1 MSIHSNFI
9 YTPLSDILEDAA
21 NATQCIGQ
29 SIDVFPLCDY
39 IMQSIFMKMTGAQ
52 EQKMKCICWELATV
66 DFEIRYDLY
75 NNWNLGECSALS
87 AKNKIFVILLK
98 AISKIKDDFDPNS
111 VIDKNSILQETKKI
125 LIKFHRN
132 SKINS
137 FSSREY
143 QEFIK
148 IFDTIEDKC
157 IYQILD
163 KNQLLFSKCDNCSNH
178 KTCTKQKM
186 LDNMYSH
193 MYAHRNR
200 CAHNL
205 MSYQQNLP
213 SLKSLNS
220 ADYIYENYYIRFAL
234 LIIIDLIITELYRI
248 FEKEYQASVPQFN
261 G

>member
-29 SIDVFPLCDY
+29 SIDIYPLCDY

-75 NNWNLGECSALS
+75 NNWTLGECSTLS

-98 AISKIKDDFDPNS
+98 AISKIKDDFNPNS
-111 VIDKNSILQETKKI
+111 AIDKNSILQATKDT

-132 SKINS
+132 SNINS

-178 KTCTKQKM
+178 KTCTKLKI
-186 LDNMYSH
+186 LDNMYSR

-213 SLKSLNS
+213 SLKSLSS

>member
-98 AISKIKDDFDPNS
+98 AISKIKDDFNPNS
-111 VIDKNSILQETKKI
+111 AIDKNSILQATKDT

-132 SKINS
+132 SNINS

-163 KNQLLFSKCDNCSNH
+163 KNQVLFSKCDNCSNH

-213 SLKSLNS
+213 SLKSLSS

-248 FEKEYQASVPQFN
+248 FEKEYQASVPQYN

>member
-98 AISKIKDDFDPNS
+98 AISKIKDDFNPNS
-111 VIDKNSILQETKKI
+111 AIDKNSILQATKDT

-132 SKINS
+132 SNINS

-213 SLKSLNS
+213 SLKSLSS

-234 LIIIDLIITELYRI
+234 LVIIDLIITELYRI
-248 FEKEYQASVPQFN
+248 FEKEYQASVPQYN

>member
-75 NNWNLGECSALS
+75 NNWTLGECSTLS
-87 AKNKIFVILLK
+87 AKNKTLAILLK
-98 AISKIKDDFDPNS
+98 AISKIKDDFDPN
-111 VIDKNSILQETKKI
+111 VAIDKNIILQATKDT
-125 LIKFHRN
+125 LMKFHRN
-132 SKINS
+132 SNINS
-137 FSSREY
+137 FSSRDY

-163 KNQLLFSKCDNCSNH
+163 
-178 KTCTKQKM
+178 
-186 LDNMYSH
+186 
-193 MYAHRNR
+193 
-200 CAHNL
+200 NL
-205 MSYQQNLP
+205 Y
-213 SLKSLNS
+213 
-220 ADYIYENYYIRFAL
+220 
-234 LIIIDLIITELYRI
+234 
-248 FEKEYQASVPQFN
+248 
-261 G
+261 

>member
-1 MSIHSNFI
+1 MSMHSNFI
-9 YTPLSDILEDAA
+9 YTPISDILEDAA
-21 NATQCIGQ
+21 NATQCIEQ
-29 SIDVFPLCDY
+29 SIDVYPLCDY

-52 EQKMKCICWELATV
+52 EQKMKCVCWELATV

-98 AISKIKDDFDPNS
+98 AISKIKDDFNPNNA
-111 VIDKNSILQETKKI
+111 IDKNSILQATKDT
-125 LIKFHRN
+125 LVKFHRN
-132 SKINS
+132 SNINS

-213 SLKSLNS
+213 SLKTLSS
-220 ADYIYENYYIRFAL
+220 VDYIYENYYIRFAL

-248 FEKEYQASVPQFN
+248 FEKEYQASVPQYN

>member
-98 AISKIKDDFDPNS
+98 AISKIKDDFNPNS
-111 VIDKNSILQETKKI
+111 AIDKNSILQATKDT

-132 SKINS
+132 SNINS

-213 SLKSLNS
+213 SLKSLSS

-248 FEKEYQASVPQFN
+248 FEKEYQASVPQYN

>member
-75 NNWNLGECSALS
+75 NNWTLGECSTLS
-87 AKNKIFVILLK
+87 AKNKTLAILLK
-98 AISKIKDDFDPNS
+98 AISKIKDDFDPN
-111 VIDKNSILQETKKI
+111 VAIDKNIILQATKDT
-125 LIKFHRN
+125 LMKFHRN
-132 SKINS
+132 SNINS
-137 FSSREY
+137 FSSRDY

-213 SLKSLNS
+213 SLKSLS
-220 ADYIYENYYIRFAL
+220 SDDYIYENYYIRFAL

-248 FEKEYQASVPQFN
+248 FEKEYQSSVPQYN

>member
-1 MSIHSNFI
+1 M
-9 YTPLSDILEDAA
+9 LEDAA

-29 SIDVFPLCDY
+29 SIDIYPLCDY

-75 NNWNLGECSALS
+75 NNWTLGECSTLS
-87 AKNKIFVILLK
+87 AKNKTLAILLK

-111 VIDKNSILQETKKI
+111 VIDKNSILQETKEI

-132 SKINS
+132 SNINS

-163 KNQLLFSKCDNCSNH
+163 KNQVLFSKCDNCSNR

-186 LDNMYSH
+186 LDNMYSR

-213 SLKSLNS
+213 SLKSLSS

-248 FEKEYQASVPQFN
+248 FEKEYQSSVPQYN

>member
-9 YTPLSDILEDAA
+9 YTPISDILEDAA
-21 NATQCIGQ
+21 NATQCIEQ
-29 SIDVFPLCDY
+29 SIDVYPLCDY

-98 AISKIKDDFDPNS
+98 AISKIKDDFNPNS
-111 VIDKNSILQETKKI
+111 AIDKNSILQATKDT

-132 SKINS
+132 SNINS

-213 SLKSLNS
+213 SLKSLSS

-248 FEKEYQASVPQFN
+248 FEKEYQASVPQYN

>member
-98 AISKIKDDFDPNS
+98 AISKIKDDFDPNGA
-111 VIDKNSILQETKKI
+111 IDKNIILQATKDT
-125 LIKFHRN
+125 LMKFHRN
-132 SKINS
+132 SNINS
-137 FSSREY
+137 FSSRDY

-163 KNQLLFSKCDNCSNH
+163 KNQVLFSKCDNCSNH
-178 KTCTKQKM
+178 QTCTKQKM
-186 LDNMYSH
+186 LDNMYLH

-213 SLKSLNS
+213 SLKSLSS

-234 LIIIDLIITELYRI
+234 LVIIDLIITELYRI
-248 FEKEYQASVPQFN
+248 FEREYQSSVPQFN

>member
-98 AISKIKDDFDPNS
+98 AISKIKDDFNPNS
-111 VIDKNSILQETKKI
+111 AIDKNSILQATKDT

-132 SKINS
+132 SNINS

-163 KNQLLFSKCDNCSNH
+163 KNPLLFSKCDNCSNH

-213 SLKSLNS
+213 SLKSLSS

-248 FEKEYQASVPQFN
+248 FEKEYQASVPQYN

>member
-75 NNWNLGECSALS
+75 NNWTLGECSTLS
-87 AKNKIFVILLK
+87 AKNKTLAILLK

-111 VIDKNSILQETKKI
+111 VIDKNSILQETKEI

-132 SKINS
+132 SNINS

-157 IYQILD
+157 IYHISD
-163 KNQLLFSKCDNCSNH
+163 KNQFLFSKCDNCSNQR
-178 KTCTKQKM
+178 TCTKLKI
-186 LDNMYSH
+186 LDNMYSR

-213 SLKSLNS
+213 SLKSLSS

-234 LIIIDLIITELYRI
+234 LVIIDLIITELYRI
-248 FEKEYQASVPQFN
+248 FEREYQASVPQYN

>member
-1 MSIHSNFI
+1 MSMHSNFI
-9 YTPLSDILEDAA
+9 YTPISDILEDAA
-21 NATQCIGQ
+21 NATQCIEQ
-29 SIDVFPLCDY
+29 SIDVYPLCDY

-98 AISKIKDDFDPNS
+98 AISKIKDDFNPNS
-111 VIDKNSILQETKKI
+111 AIDKNSILQATKDT
-125 LIKFHRN
+125 LINFHRN
-132 SKINS
+132 SNINS

-163 KNQLLFSKCDNCSNH
+163 KNKVLFSKCDNCSNH

-213 SLKSLNS
+213 SLKTLSS

>member
-52 EQKMKCICWELATV
+52 EQKMKCICWELATI

-87 AKNKIFVILLK
+87 AKNKIFAILLK
-98 AISKIKDDFDPNS
+98 AISKIKDDFDSNGA
-111 VIDKNSILQETKKI
+111 IDKNIILRATKDA

-132 SKINS
+132 SNINS

-163 KNQLLFSKCDNCSNH
+163 KNQVLFSKCDNCSNH

-213 SLKSLNS
+213 SLKSLSS

-248 FEKEYQASVPQFN
+248 FEKEYQASVPQYN

>member
-98 AISKIKDDFDPNS
+98 AISKIKDDFNPNS
-111 VIDKNSILQETKKI
+111 AIDKNSILQATKDA

-132 SKINS
+132 SNINS

-213 SLKSLNS
+213 SLKSLSS

-248 FEKEYQASVPQFN
+248 FEKGYQASVPQYN

>member
-29 SIDVFPLCDY
+29 SIDVYPLCDY

-87 AKNKIFVILLK
+87 AKNKIFAILLK
-98 AISKIKDDFDPNS
+98 AISKIKDDFDSNS
-111 VIDKNSILQETKKI
+111 AIDKNSILQATKDT

-132 SKINS
+132 SNINS

-143 QEFIK
+143 KEFIK

-213 SLKSLNS
+213 SLKSLSS

-248 FEKEYQASVPQFN
+248 FEKEYQASVPQYN

>member
-87 AKNKIFVILLK
+87 AKNKIFVFLLK
-98 AISKIKDDFDPNS
+98 AISKIKDDLDPN
-111 VIDKNSILQETKKI
+111 VAIDKNIILQATKDT
-125 LIKFHRN
+125 LMKFHRN
-132 SKINS
+132 SNINS

-163 KNQLLFSKCDNCSNH
+163 KNQVLFSKCDNCSNH

-213 SLKSLNS
+213 SLKTLSS

-248 FEKEYQASVPQFN
+248 FEKEYQASVPQYN

>member
-98 AISKIKDDFDPNS
+98 AISKIKDDFNPNS
-111 VIDKNSILQETKKI
+111 AIDKNSILQATKDT

-132 SKINS
+132 SNINS

-213 SLKSLNS
+213 SLKSLSS

-248 FEKEYQASVPQFN
+248 FEREYQASVPQYN

>member
-29 SIDVFPLCDY
+29 SIDIYPLCDY

-98 AISKIKDDFDPNS
+98 AISKIKDDFNPNS
-111 VIDKNSILQETKKI
+111 AIDKNSILQATKDT

-132 SKINS
+132 SNINS

-213 SLKSLNS
+213 SLKSLSS

>member
-75 NNWNLGECSALS
+75 NNWTLGECSTLS
-87 AKNKIFVILLK
+87 AKNKTLAILLK

-111 VIDKNSILQETKKI
+111 VIDKNSILQETKEI

-132 SKINS
+132 SNINS

-213 SLKSLNS
+213 SLKSLSS

>member
-1 MSIHSNFI
+1 
-9 YTPLSDILEDAA
+9 
-21 NATQCIGQ
+21 
-29 SIDVFPLCDY
+29 
-39 IMQSIFMKMTGAQ
+39 MKMTGAQ

-98 AISKIKDDFDPNS
+98 AISKIKDDFNPNS
-111 VIDKNSILQETKKI
+111 AIDKNSILQATKDT

-132 SKINS
+132 SNINS

-213 SLKSLNS
+213 SLKSLSS

>member
-75 NNWNLGECSALS
+75 NNWNLGECSAVS
-87 AKNKIFVILLK
+87 AKNKIFVFLLK
-98 AISKIKDDFDPNS
+98 AISKIKDDFDPN
-111 VIDKNSILQETKKI
+111 VAIDKNIILQATKDT
-125 LIKFHRN
+125 LMKFHRN
-132 SKINS
+132 SNINS
-137 FSSREY
+137 FSSRDY

-213 SLKSLNS
+213 SLKSLSS

>member
-29 SIDVFPLCDY
+29 SIDIYPLCDY

-75 NNWNLGECSALS
+75 NNWTLGECSTLS
-87 AKNKIFVILLK
+87 AKNKTLAILLK

-111 VIDKNSILQETKKI
+111 VIDKNSILQETKEI

-132 SKINS
+132 SNINS

-163 KNQLLFSKCDNCSNH
+163 KNQVLFSKCDNCSNH

-213 SLKSLNS
+213 SLKSLSS

>member
-29 SIDVFPLCDY
+29 SIDIYPLCDY

-75 NNWNLGECSALS
+75 NNWTLGECSTLS
-87 AKNKIFVILLK
+87 AKNKTLAILLK
-98 AISKIKDDFDPNS
+98 AISKIKDDFDPN
-111 VIDKNSILQETKKI
+111 VAIDKNIILQATKDT
-125 LIKFHRN
+125 LMKFHRN
-132 SKINS
+132 SNINS
-137 FSSREY
+137 FSSRDY

-163 KNQLLFSKCDNCSNH
+163 KNQVLFSKCDNCSNR

-213 SLKSLNS
+213 SLKSLSS

-248 FEKEYQASVPQFN
+248 FEKEYQASVPQYN

>member
-98 AISKIKDDFDPNS
+98 AISKIKDDFNPNS
-111 VIDKNSILQETKKI
+111 AIDKNSILQATKDT

-132 SKINS
+132 SNINS

-213 SLKSLNS
+213 SLKSLSS